1 LSAQT
6 DELKS
11 LHAQLYA
18 VLVAFAQEFTQWQQ
32 QGEALGKKEEV
43 IMKFAKRTNAVPYA
57 V

>member
-1 LSAQT
+1 
-6 DELKS
+6 LKS

-18 VLVAFAQEFTQWQQ
+18 VLVAFAQEFTQWQK

-43 IMKFAKRTNAVPYA
+43 IMKFAKRTNAVPFA